1 MEVTIKF
8 FSQVINKESFGGE
21 EPDDPFFGITFK
33 SKKEGRR
40 ILPLAEV
47 GELSAVELAKAI
59 KADCGLSGDMTT
71 WVCAIINNAVEQEN
85 KGVSNAHMTGG
96 ILKLQAVKYSDYQKE
111 VGQ

>member
-8 FSQVINKESFGGE
+8 FSQVIDKESFDGKK
-21 EPDDPFFGITFK
+21 PDDPFFGIAFK

-47 GELSAVELAKAI
+47 DELSAVELAKAI

-71 WVCAIINNAVEQEN
+71 WVCAIINNAVEQQN
-85 KGVSNAHMTGG
+85 KGISSALSTGG
-96 ILKLQAVKYSDYQKE
+96 ILKLQAVEYSDYQKE